1 MELSYVDEQTAEHS
15 ASLSPHPPDKW
26 LSVTPAS
33 ETQLLHSSSCRVP
46 AYPVPG
52 SVPDAGA
59 GVNKADPGLTL

>member
-33 ETQLLHSSSCRVP
+33 ETQLLHSTAAECLPTPCRVP
-46 AYPVPG
+46 FQMPVPE
-52 SVPDAGA
+52 
-59 GVNKADPGLTL
+59 